1 MSDVRTVVTLG
12 TATPGGGF
20 PVYGQA
26 VADTVNEV
34 DPSLE
39 IKPQNTKGST
49 ESVPASSMGTFLSL
63 IHI

>member
-1 MSDVRTVVTLG
+1 MSDVRTLVTLG

-34 DPSLE
+34 DP
-39 IKPQNTKGST
+39 
-49 ESVPASSMGTFLSL
+49 
-63 IHI
+63 